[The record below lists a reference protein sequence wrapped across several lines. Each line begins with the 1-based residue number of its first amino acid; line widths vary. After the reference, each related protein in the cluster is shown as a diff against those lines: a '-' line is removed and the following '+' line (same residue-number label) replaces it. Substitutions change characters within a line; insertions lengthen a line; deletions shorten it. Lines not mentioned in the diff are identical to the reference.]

1 VKKLLLIIVAA
12 AIAVIVVAII
22 ARSGGEEAGASRSPS
37 FKNKVRGI
45 QYVAPTDKPVRRDGQ

>member
-1 VKKLLLIIVAA
+1 MKKFLLIIVAA
-12 AIAVIVVAII
+12 AFAIIVVAIF

-45 QYVAPTDKPVRRDGQ
+45 EYVAPADKPVRRNGQ